1 MADSET
7 SRTLPAIERR
17 KVAAENGGTGSLPQI
32 IDRRNLLPV
41 AARVLGARF
50 AESDG
55 QRKAS
60 GPTTVS
66 EMWPRWYAFHLQ
78 RMRAAHL
85 KQGLE
90 REMLEQAG
98 GLPVAELQT
107 VDGPLMTRSF
117 AEINRVTSRLNAEQL
132 SCARAELRH
141 RRKQWKEADKR
152 LGYSAA
158 VTRDHELAEQAG
170 IYGRVMGITRPFS
183 LIEVTAKLHC
193 LIVMH
198 DPGLKREGAPWPD
211 LRTLLKELIRL
222 EEMGEPK
229 PCPGVGRPAE
239 PISVRNLLDLATQ
252 YKDAAIKLGEGT
264 CMSSQIPR
272 RLLALHAIELYLD
285 ALLIAK
291 GADHATVRGF
301 RHDVE
306 ERARMALNAG
316 LVLRKRTLA
325 HLAALS
331 ASDEYG
337 VIRYFSD
344 PIPGLSQVNRVM
356 ATLDELSRK
365 VRNLLRR
372 PF

>member
-1 MADSET
+1 
-7 SRTLPAIERR
+7 
-17 KVAAENGGTGSLPQI
+17 
-32 IDRRNLLPV
+32 
-41 AARVLGARF
+41 
-50 AESDG
+50 
-55 QRKAS
+55 
-60 GPTTVS
+60 
-66 EMWPRWYAFHLQ
+66 
-78 RMRAAHL
+78 
-85 KQGLE
+85 
-90 REMLEQAG
+90 MLEQAG